1 MKDYTSMTF
10 TDEQR
15 EQLIRNKQAIMDY
28 IEREILPFIDQEIR
42 VEFGGM
48 HVSIYNWNKTSNY
61 KFIVA
66 PKNKPLTD
74 YNSKDRKNYYIGI
87 LERFGTWENLED
99 KKSPYILLPLID
111 YWKDIKRELLFQK
124 EQQTRQQDRISNFEV

>member
-1 MKDYTSMTF
+1 MKDYTNMTF

-28 IEREILPFIDQEIR
+28 IEREIFPFIDQEIR
-42 VEFGGM
+42 VEFGGT
-48 HVSIYNWNKTSNY
+48 HTSIYTWNKTSNY

-66 PKNKPLTD
+66 PKNKTLTD
-74 YNSKDRKNYYIGI
+74 YNSRKNYHIGI
-87 LERFGTWENLED
+87 LERFGAWENLED

-111 YWKDIKRELLFQK
+111 YWQDIKRELLFQK
-124 EQQTRQQDRISNFEV
+124 EQQARQRDRISNFEV

>member
-1 MKDYTSMTF
+1 MKDYTNMTF
-10 TDEQR
+10 TDNQI

-42 VEFGGM
+42 VEFGGT
-48 HVSIYNWNKTSNY
+48 HTSIYNWNKTSNY

-66 PKNKPLTD
+66 PKNKPLMD
-74 YNSKDRKNYYIGI
+74 YNSRKNYHIGI
-87 LERFGTWENLED
+87 LERFGTWGNLED

-111 YWKDIKRELLFQK
+111 YWQNIKFSLHAQK
-124 EQQTRQQDRISNFEV
+124 QMQAEQRDRINNFEV

>member
-1 MKDYTSMTF
+1 MKDYTNMTF

-15 EQLIRNKQAIMDY
+15 EQLIKNKQAIMDY

-42 VEFGGM
+42 VEFGGT
-48 HVSIYNWNKTSNY
+48 HTSIYNWNKTSNY

-74 YNSKDRKNYYIGI
+74 YNSKERKNYHIGI

-99 KKSPYILLPLID
+99 KNSPYILLPLID
-111 YWKDIKRELLFQK
+111 YWKDIKFSLHAHKQMQE
-124 EQQTRQQDRISNFEV
+124 EQRDRISNFEV

>member
-1 MKDYTSMTF
+1 MKDYTNMTF

-15 EQLIRNKQAIMDY
+15 EQLIKNKQAIMDY

-48 HVSIYNWNKTSNY
+48 HTSVYNWNKTSNY
-61 KFIVA
+61 NFIVA

-74 YNSKDRKNYYIGI
+74 YNSRKNYHIGI

-111 YWKDIKRELLFQK
+111 YWQDIKRELVFQK
-124 EQQTRQQDRISNFEV
+124 EQQARQRDRIKNFEV